1 MANFPPT
8 EPLAIALIGPT
19 ASGKSA
25 LSLAIAQRWP
35 CEIISVDSA
44 IVYRGMDIGT
54 AKPTQEELAAVPHH
68 LIDIL
73 DPTQSYS
80 AAQFVQDAT
89 RLIAEIRARGKLPL
103 LVGGT
108 MLYIKALIQGIDAMP
123 AATPEIR
130 AQIDAEAQTLGWP
143 AMHALLTQ
151 VDPVTAQRLSPN
163 DSQRI
168 QRALE
173 VYRSSGQPLSF
184 FHQNFK
190 QKEHMAGIE
199 YTQIAT
205 NLIARIPIIS
215 LEPTSRAW
223 LHERIAQR
231 FAQMLQAGLVDEVQQ
246 LKARGDL
253 HVELPSMRC
262 VGYRQT
268 WDMLGDLFPA
278 SEFIERGLAAT
289 RQLAKRQIT
298 WQRGMQQPVFN
309 KHVVAADAPD
319 AADQTLQLI
328 EGWLA

>member
-246 LKARGDL
+246 LKARGNL

>member
-44 IVYRGMDIGT
+44 IVYREMDIGT
-54 AKPTQEELAAVPHH
+54 AKPTREELAAVPHH

-80 AAQFVQDAT
+80 AAQFAQDAT
-89 RLIAEIRARGKLPL
+89 RLIQEIRARGKLPL

>member
-25 LSLAIAQRWP
+25 LSLAIAQLVP
-35 CEIISVDSA
+35 SEIISVDSA

-54 AKPTQEELAAVPHH
+54 AKPSREELAAVPHH

-73 DPTQSYS
+73 DPAQSYS
-80 AAQFVQDAT
+80 AAQFAQDAT
-89 RLIAEIRARGKLPL
+89 RLIDDIRARGKLPL

-108 MLYIKALIQGIDAMP
+108 MLYVKALIEGMDAMP
-123 AATPEIR
+123 AAAPEIR
-130 AQIDAEAQTLGWP
+130 AQIDAEAKSLGWP
-143 AMHALLTQ
+143 AMHAQLSQ
-151 VDPVTAQRLSPN
+151 VDPITAQRLSPN

-173 VYRSSGQPLSF
+173 VYRSSGQPISF

-190 QKEHMAGIE
+190 QKEHLAGIE
-199 YTQIAT
+199 SAQHAID
-205 NLIARIPIIS
+205 LIASIPIIS

-223 LHERIAQR
+223 VHERIAQR
-231 FAQMLQAGLVDEVQQ
+231 FAQMLQGGLIQEVQQ

-253 HVELPSMRC
+253 HLELPSMRC

-268 WDMLGDLFPA
+268 WEMLDGVFPA
-278 SEFIERGLAAT
+278 SELSERGLAAT

-298 WQRGMQQPVFN
+298 WQRGMQQPAFN
-309 KHVVAADAPD
+309 KHVIAADAPD
-319 AADQTLQLI
+319 AAEQTLQLI
-328 EGWLA
+328 QGWLA